1 MKHPLKLAVIFMLTG
16 ISLILFGLSGC
27 TSPLVSANLSNEV
40 NISDSANGN
49 TVPVSAVP

>member
-27 TSPLVSANLSNEV
+27 TYNRNAPLINVQ
-40 NISDSANGN
+40 DSANGN
-49 TVPVSAVP
+49 TTTVPVVGP